1 MAVKESKARK
11 LVQGVKS
18 LLKAPGKKPAAAR
31 ADRATPLVDARKA
44 GDEITADMLQQSAK
58 EHLWLHFTRHSPY
71 EKKDIPIIARAE
83 GHHIWDIHGNKY
95 FDGLSGLFSV
105 NAGHGRKRY
114 ADAAAKQMTELDFFP
129 LWSYAHP
136 RAIELAERLI
146 SYAPANLS
154 RVFFTTGGG
163 EAVETAWK
171 IAKQYFKMTGK
182 PTKHKVISRHVAYHG
197 TSQGAL
203 SITGIPAMK
212 KMFEP
217 LVPSTFRVPNTN
229 WYRAPAEFETEEA
242 FGLWAAN
249 RIEEMVIFED
259 PDTVAAIYLEPIQ
272 NSGGCF
278 TAPKSYWKRVREICD
293 KYDIL
298 LVADETITGYG
309 RSGTMFAS
317 EKYGIEPDMMVTAKG
332 ITSSYQ
338 PLGALLISERL
349 FEPFKT
355 GTNILA
361 HGYTFAAHP
370 VACAVALENL
380 DVFDEEDLLGN
391 VQRNSDTF
399 RKTLEKLY
407 DLPIVGDVRGDGYF
421 FAVELVQDKETKE
434 TFTNAQAEKLLRG
447 YLSGALYNEGL
458 YCRADDRGDP
468 VIQLAPPLT
477 IGPAEFDEI
486 EQKLRNVLEPA
497 WDKF

>member
-1 MAVKESKARK
+1 MAVKESKAKK
-11 LVQGVKS
+11 LVEGIKS
-18 LLKAPGKKPAAAR
+18 LIKTSVRPKAG
-31 ADRATPLVDARKA
+31 ADRSMPLVEARKA
-44 GDEITADMLQQSAK
+44 GSEITPAMLQKSAK
-58 EHLWLHFTRHSPY
+58 AHLWMHFTRHSSY
-71 EKKDIPIIARAE
+71 DNKEIPIIVRAE
-83 GHHIWDIHGNKY
+83 GHHIFDINGKKY

-105 NAGHGRKRY
+105 NAGHGRVRY
-114 ADAAAKQMTELDFFP
+114 AEAAAKQMTELDFFP

-136 RAIELAERLI
+136 RAIELAERLL
-146 SYAPANLS
+146 SYAPKNMN

-217 LVPSTFRVPNTN
+217 LVPSTFRIPNTN
-229 WYRAPAEFETEEA
+229 WYRAPSEFKTEEA
-242 FGLWAAN
+242 FALWAAN
-249 RIEEMVIFED
+249 RAEEMILFED
-259 PDTVAAIYLEPIQ
+259 PDTVAAIFVEPIQ

-278 TAPKSYWKRVREICD
+278 TAPPIYFQRLREICD

-298 LVADETITGYG
+298 LVADETITGFG
-309 RSGTMFAS
+309 RSGAMFAC
-317 EKYGIEPDMMVTAKG
+317 ERYGIVPDMMVTAKG
-332 ITSSYQ
+332 ITSAYQ
-338 PLGALLISERL
+338 PLGALLITEKL
-349 FEPFKT
+349 FEPFKS

-380 DVFDEEDLLGN
+380 DVFDEEDLVGN
-391 VQRNSDTF
+391 VARNTDLF

-407 DLPIVGDVRGDGYF
+407 DLPIVGNVRGDGYF
-421 FAVELVQDKETKE
+421 FAIELVKDKATKE
-434 TFTNAQAEKLLRG
+434 TFNSQEAERLLRG
-447 YLSGALYNEGL
+447 YLSGKLFEEGI

-477 IGPAEFDEI
+477 IGPKEFDEI
-486 EQKLRNVLEPA
+486 EQMLRRVLEPA
-497 WDKF
+497 WNKF

>member
-1 MAVKESKARK
+1 MAVKESKAKK
-11 LVQGVKS
+11 LVQGIKS
-18 LLKAPGKKPAAAR
+18 LLKPQAKTASAD
-31 ADRATPLVDARKA
+31 ADRTMPLVEARRA
-44 GDEITADMLQQSAK
+44 GEEISPEMLQRSARQ
-58 EHLWLHFTRHSPY
+58 HLWMHFTRHSSY
-71 EKKDIPIIARAE
+71 ESRDIPIIARAE
-83 GHHIWDIHGNKY
+83 GHHIYDIYGRKY

-105 NAGHGRKRY
+105 NAGHGRKRL
-114 ADAAAKQMTELDFFP
+114 ADAAARQIEELDFFP

-136 RAIELAERLI
+136 RAIELAERLL
-146 SYAPANLS
+146 SYAPNHLT

-217 LVPSTFRVPNTN
+217 LVPSTFRIPNTN
-229 WYRAPAEFETEEA
+229 WYRAPKEFETEEEFA
-242 FGLWAAN
+242 LWAAN
-249 RIEEMVIFED
+249 RAEEMILFED
-259 PDTVAAIYLEPIQ
+259 PDTVAAIYAEPIQ

-278 TAPKSYWKRVREICD
+278 TAPPIYWKRLREICD
-293 KYDIL
+293 KYDVL

-309 RSGTMFAS
+309 RAGTMFAS
-317 EKYGIEPDMMVTAKG
+317 EKYGIVADMMVTAKG

-338 PLGALLISERL
+338 PLGALLIREEL
-349 FEPFKT
+349 FEPFKS
-355 GTNILA
+355 GTAILA

-380 DVFDEEDLLGN
+380 DVFDEEDLVGN
-391 VQRNSDTF
+391 VARNEAKF
-399 RKTLEKLY
+399 KKTLEKLY
-407 DLPIVGDVRGDGYF
+407 DLPIVGNVRGDGYF
-421 FAVELVQDKETKE
+421 YAIELVKDKETKE
-434 TFTNAQAEKLLRG
+434 TFNDKESEKLLRG
-447 YLSGALYNEGL
+447 YLSGKLYEEGI

-468 VIQLAPPLT
+468 VVQLAPPLT
-477 IGPAEFDEI
+477 IGPNEFDEI
-486 EQKLRNVLEPA
+486 EQTLRRVLEPA
-497 WDKF
+497 WNKF

>member
-1 MAVKESKARK
+1 MAVKESKAKK
-11 LVQGVKS
+11 LVEGIKTLIKS
-18 LLKAPGKKPAAAR
+18 AAKPNR
-31 ADRATPLVDARKA
+31 AGSQKVLPLVEARKE
-44 GDEITADMLQQSAK
+44 GQEITAEMLQKSAK
-58 EHLWLHFTRHSPY
+58 AHLWMHFTRHSSY
-71 EKKDIPIIARAE
+71 DNKEIPIIARAE
-83 GHHIWDIHGNKY
+83 GHHVYDIHGKKY

-114 ADAAAKQMTELDFFP
+114 AEAAARQMTELDFFP

-136 RAIELAERLI
+136 RAIELAERLL
-146 SYAPANLS
+146 SYAPANMN

-217 LVPSTFRVPNTN
+217 LVPSTFRIPNTN
-229 WYRAPAEFETEEA
+229 WYRAPSQFKTEEEFA
-242 FGLWAAN
+242 LWAAN
-249 RIEEMVIFED
+249 RAEEMILFED
-259 PDTVAAIYLEPIQ
+259 PDTVAAIYVEPIQ

-278 TAPKSYWKRVREICD
+278 TAPPIYFQRLREICD
-293 KYDIL
+293 KYDVL

-309 RSGTMFAS
+309 RSGAMFAS
-317 EKYGIEPDMMVTAKG
+317 ERYGIVPDMMVTAKG

-338 PLGALLISERL
+338 PLGALLITERL

-355 GTNILA
+355 GTSILA

-380 DVFDEEDLLGN
+380 DVFDEEDLVGN
-391 VQRNSDTF
+391 VARNTDLF

-407 DLPIVGDVRGDGYF
+407 DLPIVGNVRGDGYF
-421 FAVELVQDKETKE
+421 FAIELVKNKETKE
-434 TFTNAQAEKLLRG
+434 TFNAQEAEKLLRG
-447 YLSGALYNEGL
+447 YLSGKLFEEGI

-477 IGPAEFDEI
+477 IGPKEFDEI
-486 EQKLRNVLEPA
+486 EAMLRRVLEPA
-497 WDKF
+497 WNKF